1 LTERWREARA
11 TGANVKRSVSVAIHD
26 AAGRVLL
33 VQRPPD
39 DEDLALA
46 WGLPAATLRAGE
58 SWEGAVERAARDKLG
73 VDVVIGARLA
83 EGDLDRPGYRL
94 QMRLYDASIARGVPA
109 VPQKV
114 PGVTQYVAWRW
125 GPAAD
130 LEAAARAG
138 SLCSRLYLEW
148 ATPP

>member
-1 LTERWREARA
+1 MTERLRGDRV

-39 DEDLALA
+39 DEDLPLA

-73 VDVVIGARLA
+73 VDVVIGDRLA
-83 EGDLDRPGYRL
+83 EGHLDRPGYRL
-94 QMRLYDASIARGVPA
+94 EMRLYDASIASGGPA
-109 VPQKV
+109 VPQKT

-125 GPAAD
+125 GPAAE
-130 LEAAARAG
+130 LAPAASAG

>member
-1 LTERWREARA
+1 M

-26 AAGRVLL
+26 GVGRVLL

-39 DEDLALA
+39 DEDLPLA
-46 WGLPAATLRAGE
+46 WGLPAASLRAGE
-58 SWEGAVERAARDKLG
+58 SWESAVERAAREKLG
-73 VDVVIGARLA
+73 IEVDLGGRLA
-83 EGDLDRPGYRL
+83 EGHLDRPGYRL
-94 QMRLYDASIARGVPA
+94 EMRLYGASIARGRPA
-109 VPQKV
+109 VPQTT

-125 GPAAD
+125 GPPAELAPAAG
-130 LEAAARAG
+130 AG